1 MQVSILFNQNKEFNL
16 MTLNISYKE
25 LEQKI
30 IDQEKVI
37 KYQNV
42 ILSSIP
48 ALLFELSEDGE
59 YIDLWAHDED
69 ELAHSK
75 ELLLNRNVSEM
86 LPAKASAIV
95 MTAIKE
101 AKDKG
106 KSQGHVIQLETPNGK
121 EWFELSTSS
130 EQDNLSSQNYI
141 MLSRNITKQKEAEIK
156 GLEILAEIKI
166 LQGTIPICSYCHNI
180 RGGDGDWER
189 LERYISERSDAN
201 FSHGICPNCLPKAY
215 LDAGIELK

>member
-1 MQVSILFNQNKEFNL
+1 LALNL
-16 MTLNISYKE
+16 SYKE
-25 LEQKI
+25 LKQKI
-30 IDQEKVI
+30 IDLEKVI
-37 KYQNV
+37 KCQNV

-59 YIDLWAHDED
+59 YIDLWAHDLD
-69 ELAHSK
+69 ELAYSK
-75 ELLLNRNVSEM
+75 EKLLGRNVSEM
-86 LPAKASAIV
+86 LPAKVSSIV

-101 AKDKG
+101 AKDNG
-106 KSQGHVIQLETPNGK
+106 KSHGHVIQLDTSNGK
-121 EWFELSTSS
+121 EWFELSTNS
-130 EQDNLSSQNYI
+130 EQGNLSSQNFI

-189 LERYISERSDAN
+189 LEKYISERSDAN
-201 FSHGICPNCLPKAY
+201 FSHGICPDCLPKAY
-215 LDAGIELK
+215 LDSGIELK